1 MYKLIEHQSTM
12 QKSDAEV
19 TSGRDAAISASA
31 EAIAAEKL
39 EQERAAAMT
48 MLFEAKKENVA
59 LQLEAAY
66 REQLLTVYNETK
78 RRLDYQVECQNVA
91 RNMEQRNV
99 VDYVIRSV
107 KAAVTPELEKASLA
121 QCVAN
126 IKALAKDNTARI

>member
-1 MYKLIEHQSTM
+1 MNLEKQ

-19 TSGRDAAISASA
+19 TAGRDS
-31 EAIAAEKL
+31 AIAAEKL

-48 MLFEAKKENVA
+48 MLFEAKKGNVE
-59 LQLEAAY
+59 LEAAY
-66 REQLLTVYNETK
+66 REKLLTVYNETK

-126 IKALAKDNTARI
+126 IKALAMP

>member
-1 MYKLIEHQSTM
+1 MNLEQQ
-12 QKSDAEV
+12 QKSDAKV
-19 TSGRDAAISASA
+19 TDGRDS
-31 EAIAAEKL
+31 AIAVEKL

-48 MLFEAKKENVA
+48 MLFEAKKGNVE
-59 LQLEAAY
+59 LEAAY
-66 REQLLTVYNETK
+66 REKLLTVYNETK

-91 RNMEQRNV
+91 RNMEQRNG

>member
-1 MYKLIEHQSTM
+1 MNLEKQ

-19 TSGRDAAISASA
+19 TAGRDS
-31 EAIAAEKL
+31 AIAAEKL

-91 RNMEQRNV
+91 RNMEQRNG
-99 VDYVIRSV
+99 VDYVIHSV

-126 IKALAKDNTARI
+126 IKALAMP